1 MSDIA
6 MLATQ
11 LSKDALCVVGTLSLQ
26 RHLVGSLPAEE
37 GNKPARG
44 SKATNHVWGCRTEVV

>member
-1 MSDIA
+1 

-37 GNKPARG
+37 GDKPTRG
-44 SKATNHVWGCRTEVV
+44 SKATNHV